1 MSTPTQK
8 TATVTFTAEEARV
21 LLQLVDAAVKSIGLN
36 AAESAAFLAKKINV
50 AFEEPTLDV
59 LQQLPSNGN

>member
-8 TATVTFTAEEARV
+8 SAAVTFTAEEARV
-21 LLQLVDAAVKSIGLN
+21 LLQLVDAAVKSIGLT

-50 AFEEPTLDV
+50 AFQEAPKENVV
-59 LQQLPSNGN
+59 L